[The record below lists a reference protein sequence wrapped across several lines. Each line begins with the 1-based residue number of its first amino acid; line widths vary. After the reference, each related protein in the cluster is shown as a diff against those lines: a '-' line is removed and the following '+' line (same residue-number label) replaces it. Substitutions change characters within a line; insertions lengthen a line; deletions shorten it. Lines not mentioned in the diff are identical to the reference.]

1 MYKIEIIGLGAG
13 DIDQLPLGMYR
24 KLKQHKQQVFTRTIG
39 HPVVEA
45 LQEEQISFHA
55 FDYIYEQHDQFQDV
69 YEKIVEELVE
79 AAKASSV
86 LYTVPGH
93 PMLAEQTVQLLLNH
107 PEAQVEVL
115 GGSSYLD
122 DLFTTLEIDP
132 IEGFQF
138 IDATQF
144 NREELSL
151 DAHLVFCQVYN
162 AFIASEV
169 KLALLEILPA
179 DYQVWV
185 VEAAGTKAEQ
195 KWQIPLEELDRNM
208 DMSNLMSVYI
218 PPVPTD
224 LLLHEFR
231 QLRKIIRTLRSPGGC
246 LWDQKQTHDSLR
258 RYLLE
263 ETYELLEAIAK
274 EDDLAMTEEL
284 GDVLLQVLLHSQIG
298 EEAGYF
304 SMDDVIKTL
313 SKKMIHRHPHVF
325 DGEEPEKSWE
335 ELKAAEKN
343 APVSHSLLDKVVT
356 GAPALHAAEA
366 LQKQAATIGFDW
378 NDIEG
383 VWGKYREEQQEFLEA
398 AEEKNQ
404 TNMEEEFGDL
414 LFVLTN
420 VARHYAIDAD
430 LALLSANH
438 KFIQRFQR
446 MEQQVLKQNKALQE
460 VSWQELDYL
469 WEAAKEKERK

>member
-13 DIDQLPLGMYR
+13 DVNQLPLGMYR
-24 KLKQHKQQVFTRTIG
+24 KLKQHEKQVFTRTID

-55 FDYIYEQHDQFQDV
+55 FDYIYEQHDQFQEV
-69 YEKIVEELVE
+69 YENIAEKVVE
-79 AAKASSV
+79 AAESSPV

-93 PMLAEQTVQLLLNH
+93 PMVAEQTVQLLLNH
-107 PEAQVEVL
+107 PKAEVEVL

-138 IDATQF
+138 VDATQF
-144 NREELSL
+144 DREELLL
-151 DAHLVFCQVYN
+151 DTHLVFCQVYN

-179 DYQVWV
+179 DYKVWV
-185 VEAAGTKAEQ
+185 VEAAGTAAEQ
-195 KWQIPLEELDRNM
+195 KWQIPLEELDRGIE
-208 DMSNLMSVYI
+208 MSNLMSVYI
-218 PPVPTD
+218 PPVPEE

-231 QLRKIIRTLRSPGGC
+231 QLRAIIRTLRSPGGC
-246 LWDQKQTHDSLR
+246 PWDRKQTHDSLR

-263 ETYELLEAIAK
+263 ETYELLEAIAE
-274 EDDLAMTEEL
+274 EDDAAMTEEL

-304 SMDDVIKTL
+304 TMDDVIKSL
-313 SKKMIHRHPHVF
+313 AEKMIHRHPHVF
-325 DGEEPEKSWE
+325 DGEGPDKNWE
-335 ELKAAEKN
+335 ELKAAEKT
-343 APVSHSLLDKVVT
+343 APPSQSVLDKAIT
-356 GAPALHAAEA
+356 GAPALHTAEA

-378 NDIEG
+378 DDKEE
-383 VWGKYREEQQEFLEA
+383 VWEKVQEEQQEFMEA
-398 AEEKNQ
+398 AKENNQ
-404 TNMEEEFGDL
+404 LNMAEEFGDL

-420 VARHYAIDAD
+420 IARHYAIDAE
-430 LALLSANH
+430 LALLGANH
-438 KFIQRFQR
+438 KFTRRFQK
-446 MEQQVLKQNKALQE
+446 MEQQILEQNKGLQDISLQE
-460 VSWQELDYL
+460 MNHL
-469 WEAAKEKERK
+469 WEKAKEKERE